1 MALLDRARAAL
12 MGLFIGDA
20 LAMPVHWYYDRGR
33 ILRDFGGAIRGY
45 NAAPTRFPGSI
56 MNLSNTGGGGRGSDQ
71 GSVVGDVILHGKK
84 KYWLKGG
91 AYHYHHGM
99 GAGDNTLEAQLAR
112 VLLRDL
118 ATRPGAPFDA
128 DAFRADYISFMTTP
142 DSHNDVYA
150 STCHRMFFAN
160 WARGVDPRACPDND
174 GHNVDAI
181 DGLTLPIP
189 VAVTHAIAQAAARS
203 RQQASTSTSQQQA
216 PQDAAAPLAD
226 VVAVTR
232 RSAPLA
238 RAAGVYGALLT
249 DVLLMMD
256 TETGRAGGPAKVLR
270 AAAVAAGEAMGVDV
284 PRMVEANGSQDPM
297 VACYLGSSFPAL
309 LHFVYK
315 YAADGPEAALLAST
329 NAGGENVARGAALG
343 AVFGAAYGMKGWPA
357 WATEGLGK
365 GKEVRAEIDA
375 ALGAAAADPPPA
387 GAAASQQAATGMHP
401 GL

>member
-1 MALLDRARAAL
+1 

-20 LAMPVHWYYDRGR
+20 LAMPVHWFYGGKAQ
-33 ILRDFGGAIRGY
+33 IAGIHGGAITKY
-45 NAAPTRFPGSI
+45 MAAPKRFPGSI
-56 MNLSNTGGGGRGSDQ
+56 MNLSNTGGGGRGSDK
-71 GSVVGDVILHGKK
+71 GSIVGDVILHGKK
-84 KYWLKGG
+84 QYWKKGG

-118 ATRPGAPFDA
+118 AKRPGAAFDA
-128 DAFRADYISFMTTP
+128 GSFRDDYIAFMTTP

-160 WARGVDPRACPDND
+160 WARGVDPAKCPDDD
-174 GHNVDAI
+174 GHNVEAI

-189 VAVTHAIAQAAARS
+189 VAVTHAIAHAAAR
-203 RQQASTSTSQQQA
+203 QQQHGNQA
-216 PQDAAAPLAD
+216 KPAAAPLAD

-232 RSAPLA
+232 KSTPLG

-249 DVLLMMD
+249 DVLLLMGTD
-256 TETGRAGGPAKVLR
+256 AGKAGGPAKVLR
-270 AAAVAAGEAMGVDV
+270 AAAVSAGRAMGVDV
-284 PRMVEANGSQDPM
+284 PRMVEAQGGQDPM

-343 AVFGAAYGMKGWPA
+343 AVFGAAYGMAGWPA
-357 WATEGLGK
+357 WATEGLSK
-365 GKEVRAEIDA
+365 GKEVSAEIDA
-375 ALGAAAADPPPA
+375 ALRAAGA
-387 GAAASQQAATGMHP
+387 GAAQEQATAATAGAGLHP